1 MDDAKI
7 PQSFQVVERQ
17 FCSRLAAFRKDREK
31 RTSMSL
37 KRISIMW
44 LQRWGIASPENLGEV
59 VICLYARLAILA
71 ASPLMY
77 GIIAL
82 FLRTFNS
89 LIVFGLLAV
98 PCLFGVLATAWR
110 IWVLKN
116 TRFCA
121 LHALVVW
128 RLWDLAMR
136 GRLCLCLFDFQFR
149 RFAMVKNYSS
159 FTHLSFCLWMR
170 S

>member
-1 MDDAKI
+1 MKKPKPISAIMDDAKI

-31 RTSMSL
+31 ENQHELEADFNNVRF
-37 KRISIMW
+37 K
-44 LQRWGIASPENLGEV
+44 RWGIASPENLGEV

-71 ASPLMY
+71 ALPLMY

-116 TRFCA
+116 TRF
-121 LHALVVW
+121 VPFTRW
-128 RLWDLAMR
+128 
-136 GRLCLCLFDFQFR
+136 LFGGCGIW
-149 RFAMVKNYSS
+149 
-159 FTHLSFCLWMR
+159 L
-170 S
+170 

>member
-1 MDDAKI
+1 MKKPKPISAIMDDAKK
-7 PQSFQVVERQ
+7 SRSHFRSLKDN

-31 RTSMSL
+31 ENQHEL
-37 KRISIMW
+37 EADFNNV

-71 ASPLMY
+71 ALPLMY

-116 TRFCA
+116 TRF
-121 LHALVVW
+121 VPFTRW
-128 RLWDLAMR
+128 
-136 GRLCLCLFDFQFR
+136 LFGGCGIW
-149 RFAMVKNYSS
+149 
-159 FTHLSFCLWMR
+159 L
-170 S
+170 